1 MSFFHSFDLL
11 KSLKL
16 TPKALYQAFSLVH
29 SRNISVTVAVP
40 GTHPGGEIVVLV
52 ALLYRTVGLNGI
64 LPRGATNYSASWSST
79 SMTIFA
85 CYGGSWVLLH
95 AKTLEK
101 K

>member
-52 ALLYRTVGLNGI
+52 ALLQVSGFAKQGPFWGFWPVLFCFGAGLWCCGVFF
-64 LPRGATNYSASWSST
+64 LCGCLY
-79 SMTIFA
+79 
-85 CYGGSWVLLH
+85 YL
-95 AKTLEK
+95 
-101 K
+101 

>member
-52 ALLYRTVGLNGI
+52 ALL
-64 LPRGATNYSASWSST
+64 
-79 SMTIFA
+79 
-85 CYGGSWVLLH
+85 
-95 AKTLEK
+95 
-101 K
+101 